1 MECYTMNRKVFI
13 SAIYQRYTNNMKRKI
28 FLSILTLCTLFVFS
42 PRLFAQMYYEFSY
55 KTPAGKQCN
64 GFMIYENNEK
74 IVLRVAEADSD
85 AKATKD
91 LLYTSKDYAENDE
104 PYTAFVPTSPQENT
118 PYLVFFWDKLEDA
131 TPSISFNLENGNF
144 KTLDSF
150 TEVDLADITS
160 EYLQQFYKTEEPTY
174 KSIMTAKNKVL
185 SEREVIKQ
193 KFGDDTYRGVRS
205 LFDDDDDDDSDDDNS
220 NYDDST
226 SIASSSSS
234 YDDDN
239 DSSNDEDDDSDSS
252 NDDDD
257 DDSDSSNDDDD
268 DSSNSDN
275 SSNSG
280 NNSSTNNGDNKP
292 SSHDPNITLHLVIVA
307 ETTANNIVGIA
318 SKTDYNN
325 FHNEMK
331 SIAEALGIKF
341 KEYPVMDANFNK
353 DGVEQALNDLKP
365 SANDI
370 VFFIYTGHGGRYG
383 QKDDDPFPGRSLRS
397 KDQKSKRT
405 FYFSEVYKEICAK
418 KARLTFVLSDC
429 CNKGPSN
436 RSIQETSYLRSRS
449 NNNYSLARLGQ
460 LFLKERGSM
469 IATACSPGEGSRCT
483 KRYGGH
489 FIANFLITLRS
500 TVHAANNQAL
510 SWNKLMDDTFVL
522 LLERTG
528 KRQHGVKKSTFK

>member
-1 MECYTMNRKVFI
+1 MNRNFI
-13 SAIYQRYTNNMKRKI
+13 SSIYQRNTNNMKREF
-28 FLSILTLCTLFVFS
+28 FLSFLTLCALFVFS
-42 PRLFAQMYYEFSY
+42 PRLFAQTYYEFSY
-55 KTPAGKQCN
+55 KNPDGKQCN
-64 GFMIYENNEK
+64 AFMIYENNEK
-74 IVLRVAEADSD
+74 IVLRVAEADND

-104 PYTAFVPTSPQENT
+104 PYTAFVPTSPQENI

-131 TPSISFNLENGNF
+131 TPSISFNLKNGNF

-150 TEVDLADITS
+150 TEIDLADITS
-160 EYLQQFYKTEEPTY
+160 EYLQRFYNTEEPMY
-174 KSIMTAKNKVL
+174 KSIMTAKNKVQ
-185 SEREVIKQ
+185 SERDIING
-193 KFGDDTYRGVRS
+193 KFGDDTYHGVCS
-205 LFDDDDDDDSDDDNS
+205 LFDDDDSGDASSSYQGDDNDNS
-220 NYDDST
+220 NYDNST

-234 YDDDN
+234 YEDDDDSN
-239 DSSNDEDDDSDSS
+239 SSNDEEDGSS
-252 NDDDD
+252 N
-257 DDSDSSNDDDD
+257 SD
-268 DSSNSDN
+268 DSSNSGNHN
-275 SSNSG
+275 SSSNNNNNTSNSG
-280 NNSSTNNGDNKP
+280 NNSSTNNDANKP
-292 SSHDPNITLHLVIVA
+292 SPHDPNITLHLIIVA
-307 ETTANNIVGIA
+307 ETTDNRVGIA
-318 SKTDYNN
+318 CKTDYNN

-370 VFFIYTGHGGRYG
+370 VFFTYTGHGGRYG
-383 QKDDDPFPGRSLRS
+383 QKDGEPFPGRALRS

-429 CNKGPSN
+429 CNKGSSN
-436 RSIQETSYLRSRS
+436 RSIQETTYLRSRS

-528 KRQHGVKKSTFK
+528 QRQHGVKKSTFK

>member
-1 MECYTMNRKVFI
+1 
-13 SAIYQRYTNNMKRKI
+13 MKRKT
-28 FLSILTLCTLFVFS
+28 FLSILALCTLLFFS
-42 PRLFAQMYYEFSY
+42 LRTFAQTYYEFSY
-55 KTPAGKQCN
+55 KNPDGKQCN
-64 GFMIYENNEK
+64 AFMIYENNKK
-74 IVLRVAEADSD
+74 IVLRIVEADSNT
-85 AKATKD
+85 KATKD

-131 TPSISFNLENGNF
+131 PPSISFNLKNGNF

-150 TEVDLADITS
+150 TEVALAGITS
-160 EYLQQFYKTEEPTY
+160 EYLQQFYKTDEPTY
-174 KSIMTAKNKVL
+174 KAIMTAKNKVL
-185 SEREVIKQ
+185 SEREVIKE
-193 KFGDDTYRGVRS
+193 KYGDDTYHGVRS
-205 LFDDDDDDDSDDDNS
+205 LFDDDDDDDSDDDSSSSQGDNDDNS
-220 NYDDST
+220 NDDNST

-234 YDDDN
+234 
-239 DSSNDEDDDSDSS
+239 
-252 NDDDD
+252 DD
-257 DDSDSSNDDDD
+257 DDSDSSNDEEDD
-268 DSSNSDN
+268 DSSNGDN
-275 SSNSG
+275 ASNSGNHNSSSNNNNNTSNSG

-292 SSHDPNITLHLVIVA
+292 SSHDPNITLHLIIVA
-307 ETTANNIVGIA
+307 ETTDNNVGIA
-318 SKTDYNN
+318 CKTDYNN

-370 VFFIYTGHGGRYG
+370 VFFTYTGHGGRYG
-383 QKDDDPFPGRSLRS
+383 QKDDEPFPGRALRS

-429 CNKGPSN
+429 CNKGSSN
-436 RSIQETSYLRSRS
+436 RSIQETTYLRSRS

-528 KRQHGVKKSTFK
+528 QRQHGVKKSTFK